1 MSERLEADQLKD
13 HVGREVDVTFRGR
26 VLLDMTGDLFIDATA
41 VAIGQSVIRTAT
53 SVTLVPLPV
62 PDEPERIGSVVSV
75 VVPNVSYPTYY
86 ARRFT
91 RTDKDDCAPWMDLR
105 SLDEHDWH
113 SVVHGY
119 GTPVEVTVVSEGVPN
134 E

>member
-86 ARRFT
+86 VRRFT